1 MAYERKTIYVYENW
15 SDREPRFLGTLYAE
29 QTRGTE
35 HFSFEYAEE
44 YLREKHALIAIDP
57 ELMLLPGRQYVAGKP
72 NFGVFSDSAPDRW
85 GRTLMDRKERSRAR
99 RAGEKP
105 RRLTESDYLLGL
117 CDKTRMGAL
126 RFAAEKGG
134 PFLSDDEEDA
144 IPPWT
149 SLRTLEEAARQFEKD
164 ENGLDDRWLNQL
176 LQPGSSLGGARPKAT
191 VRDVDGSLWIA
202 KFPSKH
208 DEWNTGAWEKTVHDL
223 AERCGLHVPPSR
235 LETFTRGRSTFLAK
249 RFDREGERRIHFAS
263 AMTLLG
269 KTDGASSADGSAYY
283 EMAEYLRAF
292 GSDPKRDLPELWK
305 RVVFNMAVSN
315 TDDHLR
321 NHGFLLER
329 KGWRL
334 SPAYDVNPVPYGDE
348 LSLNVAPDDNA
359 IDIDLAIETCD
370 YYGLNRSEAESL
382 ADRICCVVRE
392 SWEAVAARC
401 GIGRSEIE
409 QMRPAFLASEWQKR

>member
-15 SDREPRFLGTLYAE
+15 SDREPRFLGTLYAD

-35 HFSFEYAEE
+35 HFSFEYAED
-44 YLREKHALIAIDP
+44 YLRDKHALIAIDP

-176 LQPGSSLGGARPKAT
+176 LQPTYLYILEHLLMLIKKGVFTKRLLNWKVVNKLLLLSMIEP
-191 VRDVDGSLWIA
+191 
-202 KFPSKH
+202 
-208 DEWNTGAWEKTVHDL
+208 
-223 AERCGLHVPPSR
+223 HVIQKIFSFVG
-235 LETFTRGRSTFLAK
+235 FTRMK
-249 RFDREGERRIHFAS
+249 
-263 AMTLLG
+263 
-269 KTDGASSADGSAYY
+269 
-283 EMAEYLRAF
+283 
-292 GSDPKRDLPELWK
+292 
-305 RVVFNMAVSN
+305 VVV
-315 TDDHLR
+315 
-321 NHGFLLER
+321 
-329 KGWRL
+329 
-334 SPAYDVNPVPYGDE
+334 
-348 LSLNVAPDDNA
+348 
-359 IDIDLAIETCD
+359 
-370 YYGLNRSEAESL
+370 
-382 ADRICCVVRE
+382 
-392 SWEAVAARC
+392 
-401 GIGRSEIE
+401 
-409 QMRPAFLASEWQKR
+409 